1 MQGAS
6 AVRDPLITRQ
16 TLPVVGVALAAA
28 VCFGALAEAR
38 TEQAVIGL
46 GAVSAVVIALWAPF
60 VTITALLYLAVLVP
74 FSVQND
80 FSVGGGTGQPGLLM
94 IDILVAVALARLS
107 VGYLRRGVPGSALV
121 GYVVLLVAGVQLL
134 HGIAAGAESVNAAT
148 ELRRIAVATGGFLLA
163 LPLMA
168 SPTRRHL
175 PIVLL
180 LLGAALAASGLAQW
194 LLEVEYNGSDFGVR
208 EGVGLTSAGTGQL
221 QGGLFVY
228 PVAVILSFAALVSG
242 RLHGDVP
249 WLLTAVVLGGNVV
262 CLILTYERTFWGAAI
277 IGCVFVLARLKAT
290 ARWRAL
296 IWIPPVLTATLLGL
310 ALIAP
315 GELRTAVERGA
326 SVSQI
331 GSDSAVESRE
341 RESAGVLE
349 KIANRPIHGDG
360 LGADLTW
367 TDVGADKPTI
377 TPYTH
382 NGYLWLSWKTGIP
395 FALLCVALLV
405 ASIARRRGP
414 ETDSFISVLSIAAQG
429 SLLGLLVIN
438 VTFPSFNSLSAAAVT
453 GLLLALCWV
462 PRRSLQG
469 RRTQTI

>member
-1 MQGAS
+1 M
-6 AVRDPLITRQ
+6 RDPLITRQ

-60 VTITALLYLAVLVP
+60 VTITALLYVAVLVP

-134 HGIAAGAESVNAAT
+134 HGIAAGAETVNAAT
-148 ELRRIAVATGGFLLA
+148 ELRRIAVAAGGFLLA

-168 SPTRRHL
+168 SSTRRHL

-180 LLGAALAASGLAQW
+180 FLGAALAAWGLAQW

-228 PVAVILSFAALVSG
+228 PVAVIFSFAVLVSG
-242 RLHGDVP
+242 RLHGTCRGCSRP
-249 WLLTAVVLGGNVV
+249 SS
-262 CLILTYERTFWGAAI
+262 WGA
-277 IGCVFVLARLKAT
+277 
-290 ARWRAL
+290 
-296 IWIPPVLTATLLGL
+296 
-310 ALIAP
+310 
-315 GELRTAVERGA
+315 
-326 SVSQI
+326 
-331 GSDSAVESRE
+331 
-341 RESAGVLE
+341 
-349 KIANRPIHGDG
+349 
-360 LGADLTW
+360 TW
-367 TDVGADKPTI
+367 YA
-377 TPYTH
+377 
-382 NGYLWLSWKTGIP
+382 
-395 FALLCVALLV
+395 
-405 ASIARRRGP
+405 
-414 ETDSFISVLSIAAQG
+414 
-429 SLLGLLVIN
+429 
-438 VTFPSFNSLSAAAVT
+438 
-453 GLLLALCWV
+453 
-462 PRRSLQG
+462 
-469 RRTQTI
+469 